1 MDSIIYGPVP
11 SWRLGRSLGIDLLST
26 QGNTCSFDCIYC
38 QLGRTL
44 HLLTD
49 RREFVSMSQ
58 LAQELGKVA
67 NIEADYATFSGMG
80 EPTLA
85 SNLGEAIQLARAMLS
100 LPVAVLTNSS
110 LMGREDVQKEL
121 ALADTVAAKLDAPT
135 QEVFVRINRPYIE
148 SRLDEIVEAVKT
160 FRNSYQGKLSL
171 QMMFVEAN
179 RDCAPQ
185 MAKIAGEIGPDE
197 IQINTP
203 LRPCAVSPL
212 PPEELAAIQRA
223 FSKLKNVVSVYKRH
237 KPDVSPLSMDET
249 LRRRPKL

>member
-1 MDSIIYGPVP
+1 M
-11 SWRLGRSLGIDLLST
+11 
-26 QGNTCSFDCIYC
+26 
-38 QLGRTL
+38 
-44 HLLTD
+44 
-49 RREFVSMSQ
+49 
-58 LAQELGKVA
+58 
-67 NIEADYATFSGMG
+67 
-80 EPTLA
+80 A
-85 SNLGEAIQLARAMLS
+85 SNLGEAIQLVRSMLS

-121 ALADTVAAKLDAPT
+121 ALADTVVAKLDAPT

-148 SRLDEIVEAVKT
+148 SRLDEIVEAMKT
-160 FRNSYQGKLSL
+160 FRKSYQGKLSL

-223 FSKLKNVVSVYKRH
+223 FSKLKNVVSVYKKH
-237 KPDVSPLSMDET
+237 KPDVSPLSMEET